1 MQVLARA
8 IRTAGLTAAAIA
20 ALIAFAPARAADEV
34 ASSYPNRPIRL
45 IGTFAAG
52 SSVDIIARVVG
63 QRMSEYFHQPVQIDP
78 RPGAGGDI
86 ATDLLA
92 KSPKDGYTIGM
103 ASPGPLTVNPLLRKS
118 MPYDPIKDLAPI
130 GLIAKGPNALF
141 VNAEVP
147 VRNMAELLAYIK
159 AHPKQVSFAS
169 AGVGTSGHVAGELF
183 KSKTGA
189 DVQHVAYKGQNEAVT
204 DVVGGRVQLI
214 FSGLPPLLPMVRNGK
229 LKPIAV
235 ADYHRSPLMPEVP
248 TVAEVGYPGTESVAW
263 YGMIAPA
270 GVPEAILNR
279 LHEALAAAL
288 RHPDTLRQFAT
299 LGIEPALNERAE
311 FAQMINTEGQRYQ
324 ALFKGVGIKP
334 E

>member
-1 MQVLARA
+1 MKRLKLSPRA
-8 IRTAGLTAAAIA
+8 TGLLAAAT
-20 ALIAFAPARAADEV
+20 IAFWGVSQARAADDV
-34 ASSYPNRPIRL
+34 ASYPNRPIRL
-45 IGTFAAG
+45 IGTFAPG

-63 QRMSEYFHQPVQIDP
+63 QRMAEYLHQPVQVEA

-86 ATDLLA
+86 ATDFVA

-118 MPYDPIKDLAPI
+118 MPYDPVKDIAPI
-130 GLIAKGPNALF
+130 ALIAKGPNALF

-147 VRNMAELLAYIK
+147 ARDMASLLSYIK

-183 KSKTGA
+183 KSKTGT

-214 FSGLPPLLPMVRNGK
+214 FSGLPPLIPMVKSGK
-229 LKPIAV
+229 LRPIAV
-235 ADYHRSPLMPEVP
+235 ADYQRSPLMPDVP
-248 TVAEVGYPGTESVAW
+248 TVAEAGYPGIESVAW
-263 YGMIAPA
+263 YGMLAPA
-270 GVPEAILNR
+270 GVPEPILNR
-279 LHEALAAAL
+279 LHEALAAAV
-288 RHPDTLRQFAT
+288 RHPDTVRQFAT
-299 LGIEPALNERAE
+299 LGIEPALNERAA
-311 FAQMINTEGQRYQ
+311 FVQMIASESRRYQ
-324 ALFKGVGIKP
+324 ALFKEAGIKP